1 MKRTPVESSLVASAG
16 YAPKTRTLEIQF
28 HSGKI
33 YRYYDVPEEVYTE
46 LMEAD
51 SVGRY
56 FNAEIRGA
64 FSYEQCCRQDH
75 AATRLAD
82 SSPALEGTMKRT
94 PVESS
99 LVASAGYDSKNR
111 MLEIQFHSDKIYRYY
126 DVPEEVYKELMEADS
141 VGSYFNA
148 EIRGA
153 FSYEQV
159 R

>member
-1 MKRTPVESSLVASAG
+1 MASAG
-16 YAPKTRTLEIQF
+16 YDPKTRTLKIQF

-64 FSYEQCCRQDH
+64 FSYEQ
-75 AATRLAD
+75 
-82 SSPALEGTMKRT
+82 
-94 PVESS
+94 
-99 LVASAGYDSKNR
+99 
-111 MLEIQFHSDKIYRYY
+111 
-126 DVPEEVYKELMEADS
+126 
-141 VGSYFNA
+141 
-148 EIRGA
+148 
-153 FSYEQV
+153 V

>member
-1 MKRTPVESSLVASAG
+1 
-16 YAPKTRTLEIQF
+16 
-28 HSGKI
+28 
-33 YRYYDVPEEVYTE
+33 
-46 LMEAD
+46 
-51 SVGRY
+51 
-56 FNAEIRGA
+56 
-64 FSYEQCCRQDH
+64 
-75 AATRLAD
+75 
-82 SSPALEGTMKRT
+82 MKRT

-111 MLEIQFHSDKIYRYY
+111 TLVIQFHSGKIYLYY
-126 DVPEEVYKELMEADS
+126 DVPEEVYKELMEADL